1 MIKKLIFFQ
10 LLLILTIKTFGQNS
24 NSVYL
29 ERKHIDKDSTWIVEN
44 TECEFYF
51 LNETGMK
58 PNPFGWFQLKELTQK
73 NCDLLY
79 FEANTFGSM
88 RVVLELPKGIKS
100 IKLDT
105 LTKDK
110 FQLINHHYG
119 NLRRDFERKNN
130 TIDILSGTLTF
141 DRITNDELI
150 INGKINVDSKEPTTH
165 QEIVFSKHRTRLLK
179 LSEVIE
185 FEKKQELERKKQEE
199 RQWAAYELVSRA
211 RTSFYDSVFNLI
223 KYPNNKI
230 IANLNGKVNFDF
242 TIDNSYVLIDAHL
255 TDSAKHD
262 LMELL
267 GGNILASIEG
277 NKKVFVLHS
286 FYDPEKNSIDDEI
299 NYSLNIEFD
308 DLVIGKTYKLGNKNK
323 DFVSKLA
330 FWHYGPHGTVI
341 TSKQATGT
349 ISITNDNALKTTGT
363 LNLTFKNT
371 DKSTVTLAGDFELP
385 KLKVSDISDL
395 ETRIRIA
402 LLKFQLEK

>member
-1 MIKKLIFFQ
+1 MIKKSIFLQ
-10 LLLILTIKTFGQNS
+10 LFLILTIKTFGQ

-58 PNPFGWFQLKELTQK
+58 ANPFGWFQLKELIQK

-79 FEANTFGSM
+79 FEANTFGAM
-88 RVVLELPKGIKS
+88 RIVLELPKGIKS

-105 LTKDK
+105 LTKDR
-110 FQLINHHYG
+110 FQLINNHYG
-119 NLRRDFERKNN
+119 SLRRNFERKNN
-130 TIDILSGTLTF
+130 TVDILSGTLIF
-141 DRITNDELI
+141 DQISDEELI

-165 QEIVFSKHRTRLLK
+165 QEIVFNKHKTRKLK
-179 LSEVIE
+179 LSEVID
-185 FEKKQELERKKQEE
+185 FEKQQELKRKKQEE
-199 RQWAAYELVSRA
+199 KQWAAYELVSRSRA
-211 RTSFYDSVFNLI
+211 SFYDSVFNLV

-230 IANLNGKVNFDF
+230 VANLNRKVNFDF
-242 TIDNSYVLIDAHL
+242 TIDNSYILVDAHL

-308 DLVIGKTYKLGNKNK
+308 DLVIGKTYKLDSKNN

-349 ISITNDNALKTTGT
+349 ISITNDDILKTTGT

-371 DKSTVTLAGDFELP
+371 DKSTITLAGGFELP

-395 ETRIRIA
+395 ETRIRTA
-402 LLKFQLEK
+402 LLKFQQEK